1 MNGSIVVDVADG
13 DTFLPAPAADQPSR
27 GHRAEPAAALAQT
40 LGRARL
46 ILGATVLGLGAPLA
60 LVPISGAVIAPG
72 EVSVTTHV
80 KKIAHPHGG
89 VVSEIAVSNG
99 ARVAA
104 GQVLMR
110 FDSNVS
116 AASAAMT
123 VESIDQLLAR
133 QARLRAERDVLGTL
147 AFPPELQSRAADPL
161 VAAAMAE
168 QRRTFAINRA
178 SLAGQRAAIAAQIA
192 QAHQA
197 AGSYRVQADVY
208 RQQESLIAEERSAN
222 DALWEKRFTTLQRR
236 NELARA
242 AVGLHGSVASAQ
254 AQAAQLGSKVAEL
267 RQQLFVLEQD
277 ARRQAGAELAQV
289 EARLVELRQGNVI
302 AQDANDRNI
311 IRAPYAGVVDKLSF
325 TTIGGVVGAGETI
338 MEIVPDRDPLMVTAR
353 ISPSDVDQVRS
364 GQPVILRFSAFNAR
378 TTPEIAGRLSRI
390 GADRTVDPARGVTFY
405 TVEIAILPGELAK
418 LGSLQLRAGMP
429 AEAFIQTGSRTLL
442 GYLTKPLGDQ
452 FARAFR

>member
-1 MNGSIVVDVADG
+1 MSGSNV
-13 DTFLPAPAADQPSR
+13 LNAAEVRAQPLARAS
-27 GHRAEPAAALAQT
+27 GAASRAEPAAVLART
-40 LGRARL
+40 LGRARM
-46 ILGATVLGLGAPLA
+46 ILATTVFGLGVPLA

-72 EVSVTTHV
+72 EVSVTSHV

-99 ARVAA
+99 VRVAA

-116 AASAAMT
+116 SASAAMT
-123 VESIDQLLAR
+123 VESIDQLIAR
-133 QARLRAERDVLGTL
+133 QARLRAERDALGEI
-147 AFPPELQSRAADPL
+147 AFPAQLLARGTEPL
-161 VAAAMAE
+161 VAAAIAE
-168 QRRTFAINRA
+168 QRRILSINR
-178 SLAGQRAAIAAQIA
+178 SGLAGQRAAIAAQID
-192 QAHQA
+192 QAYQA

-208 RQQESLIAEERSAN
+208 RQQEALIAEERTAN
-222 DALWEKRFTTLQRR
+222 EVLWEKRFTTLQRR

-289 EARLVELRQGNVI
+289 EAKLVELRQGNVV
-302 AQDANDRNI
+302 AQDANDRNT
-311 IRAPYAGVVDKLSF
+311 IRAPYAGVVDKLAF

-353 ISPSDVDQVRS
+353 ISPADVDQVS
-364 GQPVILRFSAFNAR
+364 AGQPVILRFSAFNAR
-378 TTPEIAGRLSRI
+378 TTPEIEGRLGRI
-390 GADRTVDPARGVTFY
+390 GADRTVDPQHGIAFY
-405 TVEIAILPGELAK
+405 SVEISIPAAELAK

-429 AEAFIQTGSRTLL
+429 VEAFIQTGSRTLL

>member
-1 MNGSIVVDVADG
+1 MERAIVVDTGDG
-13 DTFLPAPAADQPSR
+13 AAPLPAPAGQFGTA
-27 GHRAEPAAALAQT
+27 HRAEPAAALAQT

-46 ILGATVLGLGAPLA
+46 ILGATVLGLGLPLA
-60 LVPISGAVIAPG
+60 LVPISGAVIASG
-72 EVSVTTHV
+72 EVGMTTHV
-80 KKIAHPHGG
+80 KKIAHPRGG
-89 VVSEIAVSNG
+89 VIAEVAVSNG
-99 ARVAA
+99 TRVRA

-116 AASAAMT
+116 AANAAMT

-133 QARLRAERDVLGTL
+133 QARLRAERDALGGI
-147 AFPPELQSRAADPL
+147 AFPADLLVRAAKPM

-168 QRRTFAINRA
+168 QRRVFAINRA
-178 SLAGQRAAIAAQIA
+178 ALSGQRAAIAAQVA

-208 RQQESLIAEERSAN
+208 RQQEVLIAEERTAN

-267 RQQLFVLEQD
+267 REQLFVIEQD

-289 EARLVELRQGNVI
+289 ESRLVELRQGNVV
-302 AQDANDRNI
+302 AQDANDRNT
-311 IRAPYAGVVDKLSF
+311 IRAPYAGVVDKLAF
-325 TTIGGVVGAGETI
+325 TTIGGVVPAGETI
-338 MEIVPDRDPLMVTAR
+338 MEIVPDKDPLMVTAR
-353 ISPSDVDQVRS
+353 ISPADVDQIRA
-364 GQPVILRFSAFNAR
+364 GQEVILRFSAFNAG
-378 TTPEIAGRLSRI
+378 TTPEITGSLSRI
-390 GADRTVDPARGVTFY
+390 GADRTVDPQHGLAFY
-405 TVEIAILPGELAK
+405 PVEIAILPGELEK
-418 LGSLQLRAGMP
+418 LRPLRLRAGMP
-429 AEAFIQTGSRTLL
+429 AEAFVQTGSRTLL